1 MPDRVIRDEM
11 LESPRFVGLKDNADR
26 LAFIALLLNADDL
39 GNFDADP
46 FRLVRIWRDF
56 GISTRELAAKTLAE
70 LADTDLVRVYSA
82 DGKPYVHIPRYRQR
96 LRYTVGKFP
105 RPPSEIDTCKINPLQ
120 EKRLTSVRPQSDHS
134 QTVDGRREVKRSE
147 EKYTQRA
154 RGPLPVDK
162 SPSVDNSQPDNPKP
176 DGDKSPKSEHLKPV
190 ANGGQWW
197 KSNDGIEAQARLVG
211 ITAKPGEMHR
221 ELKDRVFAEIEK
233 RKRLTA

>member
-82 DGKPYVHIPRYRQR
+82 DGKPYVHIPG
-96 LRYTVGKFP
+96 TASASG
-105 RPPSEIDTCKINPLQ
+105 T
-120 EKRLTSVRPQSDHS
+120 
-134 QTVDGRREVKRSE
+134 RS
-147 EKYTQRA
+147 A
-154 RGPLPVDK
+154 
-162 SPSVDNSQPDNPKP
+162 SF
-176 DGDKSPKSEHLKPV
+176 
-190 ANGGQWW
+190 
-197 KSNDGIEAQARLVG
+197 EA
-211 ITAKPGEMHR
+211 T
-221 ELKDRVFAEIEK
+221 
-233 RKRLTA
+233 